1 MKKKTLLILICLA
14 AYCYLFYQQ
23 TIGINFLV
31 FNVFMITGLLVID
44 TTLIKHRSWLFVAV
58 GAIITSVS
66 ACLYGSVLSYIGNV
80 ISLLLLANLSLEKEA
95 SLFFSFLQVCFSY
108 IAVPFVRLAGL
119 VDRMMS
125 REEEAKPLGIT
136 FSNVLKFT
144 IPAVVL
150 LVFFFL
156 YRNSS
161 AVFSSFIDS
170 ISIEISWGFIGF
182 LLVGFYLISIFFNQ
196 YSFVPLIQT
205 DRKFGNTLTGENTR
219 EKSLFGSVEVEF
231 SSAVITFSLLNLLL
245 LFVNI
250 LDIQFILSDSA
261 YKAHEYSRY
270 IHQGVNS
277 SIFSVLV
284 AILVTLYFFRGN
296 LNFFSKSRLLR
307 ILAII
312 WIILNM
318 VLLFT
323 CAHKNFSYIYEYGL
337 THKRIG
343 VYFYLLITCIGLL
356 TTWIKITSFKSNL
369 FLVRS
374 NTWSVFVVLVVS
386 TTVNWNR
393 LIVEHN
399 SAYQPSIDY
408 TYYYYN
414 VPEASLPLLMK
425 NYGSL
430 TSRIDGEGNDV
441 KDLVKRKA
449 HGFIKRYEK
458 MDWQSWNLED
468 QRIYSEI
475 KAME

>member
-1 MKKKTLLILICLA
+1 MKKKTILILICLA

-23 TIGINFLV
+23 TIGVNFLI
-31 FNVFMITGLLVID
+31 FNVLMITSLLVID
-44 TTLIKHRSWLFVAV
+44 KTRVKKRTWLLVAL
-58 GAIITSVS
+58 GAVITSLS
-66 ACLYGSVLSYIGNV
+66 ACLYGNVLSYIGNV
-80 ISLLLLANLSLEKEA
+80 VSLLLLANLSLEKEA
-95 SLFFSFLQVCFSY
+95 SLFFSFVQVCFSY
-108 IAVPFVRLAGL
+108 IAVPFVRLADL
-119 VDRMMS
+119 ADRMMN
-125 REEEAKPLGIT
+125 REEGEKSAGIT
-136 FSNVLKFT
+136 FSTVLKFA
-144 IPAVVL
+144 IPTVVL

-156 YRNSS
+156 YKSS
-161 AVFSSFIDS
+161 NVVFSSFIDS
-170 ISIEISWGFIGF
+170 IHLEISWNFIGF
-182 LLVGFYLISIFFNQ
+182 LLFGSYLISVFFNQ
-196 YSFVPLIQT
+196 YSFAPLIQA
-205 DRKFGNTLTGENTR
+205 DRKSGNALTGEKVN
-219 EKSLFGSVEVEF
+219 EKSLFGSVDAEF

-250 LDIQFILSDSA
+250 LDIQFILSDSE

-277 SIFSVLV
+277 SVFSVLV

-296 LNFFSKSRLLR
+296 LNFFSKSKGLR

-323 CAHKNFSYIYEYGL
+323 CVHKNFSYIHEYGL

-386 TTVNWNR
+386 TAVNWNR
-393 LIVEHN
+393 LIVEYN
-399 SAYQPSIDY
+399 STCQPSIDY

-425 NYGSL
+425 NYESL

-441 KDLVKRKA
+441 KDLIKRRA
-449 HGFIKRYEK
+449 HAFIKRYEK

-468 QRIYSEI
+468 RRIYSEI
-475 KAME
+475 KATE